1 MELLWPTGSDLV
13 DTLIMPEALWEQVA
27 VEAEA
32 GGHSTPPLVG
42 GAVVTDPFL
51 ESFGALAALGGVSPN
66 GAMDVT
72 EIPPT
77 QPSPRSP
84 VKPHGSP
91 DAKASEPEPE
101 PKEPTPEKSEE
112 TKKQEE
118 EEPKFPMVTREA
130 QQTFKSARAN
140 VRKMDAA
147 AEQPKNSSSATGRG
161 SMKRP
166 AAAAKV
172 KATAKAKAAKM
183 ASPVRVASDGEEVEV
198 VEPRNL
204 LETFEEVADGEK
216 EEKKGQGRP
225 RAAPKASPKKTRTRT
240 KTSKQTAQLSPIAK
254 RLAKKPN
261 KEKSDQKK
269 DKTVEKSDQKKDKT
283 VVTPDKSEETG
294 GKKTFAGRRC
304 PKTSKEAIQR
314 FECLRASFQSS
325 IQPRVSGSMS
335 FLEVGY

>member
-32 GGHSTPPLVG
+32 GGHSVPPLVG
-42 GAVVTDPFL
+42 GAVVTGPFL
-51 ESFGALAALGGVSPN
+51 EPFGALAALGGVSPN

-72 EIPPT
+72 EIPEIPPT

-91 DAKASEPEPE
+91 DPKASEPEPE

-216 EEKKGQGRP
+216 EEKKGRGRP

-261 KEKSDQKK
+261 K
-269 DKTVEKSDQKKDKT
+269 EKSDQKKDKT